1 MTNKLKHILVVLLSA
16 TSLCTHAQN
25 NSTPTPTKLNSSLI
39 VNVGIS
45 DCKLPAVGFTF
56 VQAAKFGYYANFM
69 IGPDNIHMGYDRR
82 IDSEGV
88 LLGRSNI
95 WTRDIANNAL
105 YSEDVLLDGNNNQ
118 GLLPFYSGKRAYN
131 RLSGTA
137 GFLIRMKIPLYT
149 YIGGGYGY
157 RSETRELLNGK
168 WVQTANSLGHSGVAE
183 VGLIGRIGRLTLQ
196 AGYSLFIGQQAHMYH
211 EAKVGIGYTFIK
223 ED

>member
-16 TSLCTHAQN
+16 LSLCTHAQN
-25 NSTPTPTKLNSSLI
+25 NSTATPTTLNTSLI

-45 DCKLPAVGFTF
+45 DCKMPAVGFTF

-88 LLGRSNI
+88 LL
-95 WTRDIANNAL
+95 
-105 YSEDVLLDGNNNQ
+105 DGDNQ

-196 AGYSLFIGQQAHMYH
+196 AGYSLFIGQQTHMYH

>member
-1 MTNKLKHILVVLLSA
+1 MTNKLKHILIVLLSA
-16 TSLCTHAQN
+16 TSLCALAQN
-25 NSTPTPTKLNSSLI
+25 NSTAIQPTLNTSLI

-56 VQAAKFGYYANFM
+56 AQAAKFGYYASFL
-69 IGPDNIHMGYDRR
+69 IGPDNIHMGYNQH

-105 YSEDVLLDGNNNQ
+105 YSEGVLLDGDNKW
-118 GLLPFYSGKRAYN
+118 LLPFYSGKRAYN

-137 GFLIRMKIPLYT
+137 GFLVRMKIPLYT

-157 RSETRELLNGK
+157 RSETRELLNGT

-183 VGLIGRIGRLTLQ
+183 AGLVGRIGRFTLQ
-196 AGYSLFIGQQAHMYH
+196 AGYSLFIGQQAHLYH